1 MKDEAITLTGP
12 EMYAAKA
19 VALQIQLGKE
29 KTRVAN
35 RRICSRDD
43 LQINLEGQM
52 GEVAVCRY
60 LGLDYCPKIHL
71 HGDGGVDHSYR
82 GSSLQVK
89 STQTNYLLFPKQEQM
104 TCDYAILCVPS
115 RDKANLVFIRGW
127 LTNREWFDVSRKKEL
142 IPGVISYGV
151 SSGYLHPIDQLDE
164 QITCNIITKN

>member
-1 MKDEAITLTGP
+1 MRDEAIKLTGP

-19 VALQIQLGKE
+19 VAFQIQLGKE
-29 KTRVAN
+29 KTRVPN

-60 LGLDYCPKIHL
+60 LGLDYCPKVHL
-71 HGDGGVDHSYR
+71 HGDGGVDYRYR

-104 TCDYAILCVPS
+104 NCDYAILCVPS
-115 RDKANLVFIRGW
+115 SDKANLVFIRGW
-127 LTNREWFDVSRKKEL
+127 LSGKEWFELSKEKEL

-151 SSGYLHPIDQLDE
+151 SREHLHPIDKLDE
-164 QITCNIITKN
+164 EIKCKITKN